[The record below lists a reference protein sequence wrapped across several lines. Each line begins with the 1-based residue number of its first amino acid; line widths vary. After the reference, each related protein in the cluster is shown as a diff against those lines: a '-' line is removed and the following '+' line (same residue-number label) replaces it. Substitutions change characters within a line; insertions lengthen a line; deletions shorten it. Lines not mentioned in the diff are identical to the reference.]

1 MTRPAVIAEGL
12 AKSYVLRVPQPRG
25 RALRVEK
32 RALDG
37 VSFTVA
43 EGEVLGIIGA
53 NGAGK
58 STLLKILSRITA
70 PTAGRAVVY
79 GRVAS
84 LLEVGTGM
92 HPDMT
97 GRENAYL
104 NGALLG
110 LSRADVTARLPQI
123 LEFAGIGDYLDTP
136 IKRYSSG
143 MRLRLAFAVGAH
155 LAAEV
160 MIVDEVLAVGDAAFQ
175 DRCLGA
181 MRDGTKSGRTTLFV
195 SHNMPAVENLCDR
208 VLWLA
213 DGRARRMG
221 PPSEVVRE
229 YLSQARAGGA
239 LVQEFDRPADTG
251 AARFVKAAISNPA
264 SDALLQGDDLLVEAV
279 LDLDAPVRG
288 LKVLIRFATD
298 EGHPVCALSSMD
310 FRQEWDLAPGTYRL
324 EARFSSVRLLP
335 RLHRISLYAYTDW
348 GVEGG
353 LLDERPDALVFAIQ
367 ERDVLASG
375 RPLRADRGVT
385 WFPADFRLTPQAP
398 ERPCS

>member
-1 MTRPAVIAEGL
+1 M
-12 AKSYVLRVPQPRG
+12 PQPHGPAR
-25 RALRVEK
+25 RVEK

-37 VSFTVA
+37 VSFVA
-43 EGEVLGIIGA
+43 GEGEVLGIIGA

-70 PTAGRAVVY
+70 PTAGRATVY

-97 GRENAYL
+97 GRENVYL

-110 LSRADVTARLPQI
+110 LSRADVTARLPEI
-123 LEFAGIGDYLDTP
+123 LEFAGVGDYLDTA

-181 MRDGTKSGRTTLFV
+181 MRDGTRSGRTTLFV

-208 VLWLA
+208 VLWL
-213 DGRARRMG
+213 DGGKARRMG
-221 PPSEVVRE
+221 PASEVVRE
-229 YLSQARAGGA
+229 YLSHAIAGASLAREFGTAEGDTPAG
-239 LVQEFDRPADTG
+239 
-251 AARFVKAAISNPA
+251 ARFLRAAVSNPA
-264 SDALLQGDDLLVEAV
+264 GELPLQGDDLLVDAV
-279 LDLDAPVRG
+279 LAVSAPVRG
-288 LKVLIRFATD
+288 LKVMIRFTTQ
-298 EGHPVCALSSMD
+298 EGYPVCALSSLD

-324 EARFSSVRLLP
+324 QAHFSSVRLLP
-335 RLHRISLYAYTDW
+335 RTHKISLYAFTDW
-348 GVEGG
+348 GHAGG
-353 LLDERPDALVFAIQ
+353 LLDEQLDALAFTLQ

-385 WFPADFRLTPQAP
+385 WFPAEFRLEP
-398 ERPCS
+398 EGSPP